1 MSPKF
6 TSSQRNPFTFF
17 PMGNCHHADFLKQ
30 SPPYTT
36 PQHKAFM
43 RGELERMLEA
53 GFNVYNMEFGWFD
66 LEVRQDQWD
75 FGRTDAVF
83 ELCQEL
89 EMPFFAWMFAELTP
103 RWLTKQYPETAAVA
117 ATGYRSP
124 SHSYGSSFALERT
137 RNFIHTIVRRYGAS
151 PLCLGYNVGI
161 ESGLFWIEEQ
171 DSPEPAARIW
181 DYNPEV
187 VAGFS
192 PWLERK
198 YGSIEELNR
207 IYRDHYEDFDE
218 VEPPNSRYIQEQFML
233 INQVP
238 WLDWRLYMI
247 DLLTNYIHFKA
258 EAVREIMP
266 DALVSDQSYV
276 IDPAKNAQD
285 IWKINTK
292 MDVIGTSMFV
302 SNNPGDFTRADY
314 GEDYFRSAGG
324 GKPYW
329 IWELRCGQNAW
340 GITNWGLP
348 ISANDVARFTWQAIG
363 QDCKS
368 IQYWNWRPHIGGVE
382 VGGHGFTLR
391 DGSLT
396 DRARRVGKISRILN
410 ERSAW
415 FHQAHM
421 PRAQI
426 ALLDSPVSRII
437 AAGEG
442 SDYLVQESQIGA
454 YHLFKSLGYYLDIVR
469 EEEITAGILEDY
481 KLLVVPFAYALH
493 AQTAQAMRKW
503 VEEGGFLF
511 SGMWCG
517 AKDEFGFGQFRVP
530 GFGLDQVFGAV
541 ESRLTP
547 IYSEGDNLQTNMQF
561 SFNWNISGRSRFQ
574 IVNPLAA
581 GGKAQ
586 PGDNFKGFCYVSSLQ
601 PYPSTDII
609 ARDERQEVV
618 AVHNRFG
625 RGQSLMVGSLL
636 IPEKEFAITGLSR
649 LAEDFATLAG
659 IALPV
664 RLLNRG
670 NQETEAKLLQHPD
683 GSTLLILLNNETH
696 PVDCCALLPGNAVKE
711 ARELE
716 SDTPVIVMDHPD
728 GTVLRLSL
736 EAGDGRAI
744 WISANPV

>member
-1 MSPKF
+1 MTPIYSPL
-6 TSSQRNPFTFF
+6 QHNPMEFF

-30 SPPYTT
+30 SPPFTT
-36 PQHKAFM
+36 AEHKEFM
-43 RGELERMLEA
+43 RGELKRMVEA

-66 LEVRQDQWD
+66 MEIRQDQWD

-83 ELCQEL
+83 EICQEL
-89 EMPFFAWMFAELTP
+89 NLPFFAWMFAELTP

-117 ATGYRSP
+117 ATGYRGP
-124 SHSYGSSFALERT
+124 SHSYGSSFALERA
-137 RNFIHTIVRRYGAS
+137 RNFMHTVIRRYGDS

-187 VAGFS
+187 VAGFA
-192 PWLERK
+192 PWLEGK
-198 YGSIEELNR
+198 YGTIEELNR
-207 IYRDHYEDFDE
+207 IYRDHYDNFTE

-233 INQVP
+233 INQVG

-247 DLLTNYIHFKA
+247 DVLTHYIHFKA
-258 EAVREIMP
+258 EAVRELKP

-285 IWKINTK
+285 IWKVNTK
-292 MDVIGTSMFV
+292 MDVVGTSMFV

-314 GEDYFRSAGG
+314 WEDYFRCSAR

-348 ISANDVARFTWQAIG
+348 VSVNDVSRFTWQAIG

-396 DRARRVGKISRILN
+396 DRAVRVGNIARLLN
-410 ERSAW
+410 QHSEW
-415 FHQAHM
+415 FHRAHM
-421 PRAQI
+421 PQAKI
-426 ALLDSPVSRII
+426 ALLDSPLSRII

-454 YHLFKSLGYYLDIVR
+454 YNLFKSLGYYLDIIR
-469 EEEITAGILEDY
+469 EEEIQVGMLENY
-481 KLLVVPFAYALH
+481 KLLVVPFAYAMQQKTGP
-493 AQTAQAMRKW
+493 AIRDW
-503 VEEGGFLF
+503 VGQGGFLF

-517 AKDEFGFGQFRVP
+517 AKDDFGFGQFLVP
-530 GFGLDQVFGAV
+530 GFGLDQVFGAA
-541 ESRLTP
+541 EAKLTP
-547 IYSEGDNLQTNMQF
+547 IYSERDNLQTNMQF
-561 SFNWNISGRSRFQ
+561 SFDWNISGRPRFQ
-574 IVNPLAA
+574 VVNPLTPE
-581 GGKAQ
+581 GKAQ
-586 PGDNFKGFCYVSSLQ
+586 AGDHFKGFCYVSSMQ
-601 PYPSTDII
+601 VYPGAEVI

-618 AVHNRFG
+618 AVCNHFG
-625 RGQSLMVGSLL
+625 RGQALMVGTLL
-636 IPEKEFAITGLSR
+636 IPEKEFAVSGLSR
-649 LAEDFATLAG
+649 LAEDFAQLAG
-659 IALPV
+659 IECPV
-664 RLLNRG
+664 LLQNRG
-670 NQETEAKLLQHPD
+670 DAEVEAKLLEHPD
-683 GSTLLILLNNETH
+683 GSALLILLNNETQ
-696 PVDCCALLPGNAVKE
+696 PMDLSACLPGVELKE
-711 ARELE
+711 ANDLE
-716 SDTPVIVMDHPD
+716 SDTAITFINQPQGAI
-728 GTVLRLSL
+728 LRLSL
-736 EAGDGRAI
+736 AAGDGRAI
-744 WISANPV
+744 MVKISRE